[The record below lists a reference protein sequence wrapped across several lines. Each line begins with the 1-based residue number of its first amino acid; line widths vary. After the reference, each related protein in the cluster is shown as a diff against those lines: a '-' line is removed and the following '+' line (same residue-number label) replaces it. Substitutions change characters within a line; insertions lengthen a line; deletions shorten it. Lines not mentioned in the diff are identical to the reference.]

1 MLSMSNVSAA
11 QAGSYYEKDGYY
23 VRLDAADN
31 QWQGH
36 LKEELNLSDNVTK
49 ADFDTL
55 VNSRKERAG
64 IDLCFSAPKSVS
76 VAALCLD
83 EDTRKE
89 IIAAHEAAVK
99 ATLDKIEQREIGARV
114 TPEKHAKQV
123 HVKTGNMICGK
134 FNHYV
139 SRNSDPQLHT
149 HCVIM
154 NQTLYNGKLYAID
167 NPDLYKNKILYG
179 QLYRSELAA
188 ELLKRGFDVERTD
201 LQKGF
206 FELKGVG
213 PEVIENFSTRRA
225 EIVAQLKEW
234 ERSDAATAS
243 RAAVMTRAAKEH
255 KNLGQLLQSWK
266 ETAREIG
273 GVEIER
279 AAGPII
285 RSDEQKQQ
293 EFSEGLNRLARREY
307 AFTEKALKKSVLA
320 AGVASGLTEKDFDRL
335 ISENKELV
343 PPLIRRDDLAEKY
356 YSTLKNI
363 ATEAEIMNAVSRGRG
378 TMPGI
383 DRDRAAAYLKT
394 IENPKSPLSDQQR
407 EAVLQIAASKDQYF
421 ALQGLAGTGKTYGL
435 KYVREVLEQ
444 EGYTVT
450 GAALAG
456 KAAHGLED
464 GSGIKS
470 GTIHSFLNR
479 LEREAGNADTAP
491 ENYQERDTWN
501 LAGLRPG
508 DKKEAWVFDEASMI
522 DNQSMKHIMEAA
534 TAKGAKVVFVGD
546 DKQLPPVGVGNAYS
560 DLIQNNTM
568 KHIVIDEIRRQKDN
582 PELLESV
589 KQAVQGD
596 VGKSFDAQKVEEIAK
611 PSQRTKAIVA
621 EYTALTPEQQ
631 AGTVILTADNKARRQ
646 INAQIRTE
654 LQKKGEL
661 PRGTDF
667 KLEDRSGR
675 TAKREL
681 SEGDKI
687 IFLANDK
694 RVGVD
699 NGQTATIDKVEGH
712 KLTVTSDGKKLE
724 IDLDQYKKLD
734 HGYAMTTHKA
744 QGITTDRVLI
754 NLDTSQAQLNNRN
767 AYYTDISRARHDVK
781 IYTDD
786 KEKLLDQIKDFAHK
800 LTGKDFEK
808 VQEPEPERQ
817 KDTGPEIMTGRELKE
832 MCDEILS
839 ETKTELKT
847 VTAQIDELRQKD
859 IDTVQK
865 KIEEGYPQRQQDRL
879 DEIKQ
884 LRAQLHLDRE
894 RHEKNKPHFW
904 TSNQNRQTWE
914 AEGEKLNSRTKSL
927 NEKIDRYNHFKNSP
941 AAELKAM
948 NAPPNVRYN
957 SRAEADANQITV
969 KRPEFNALEKTRRNL
984 EEKAGRC
991 RMLSRDFGQVPEQ
1004 KFTISKGQ
1012 TLTDVSA
1019 QIKPPE
1025 MDITKGLSKNRGIS
1039 RGGMER

>member
-11 QAGSYYEKDGYY
+11 QAGTYYEKDGYY

-31 QWQGH
+31 QWQGG

-55 VNSRKERAG
+55 VNSRNERAG

-83 EDTRKE
+83 DETRKE
-89 IIAAHEAAVK
+89 VIAAHEAAVK

-114 TPEKHAKQV
+114 VLNKHDKQT

-154 NQTLYNGKLYAID
+154 NQTMYNGKLYAID

-179 QLYRSELAA
+179 QLYRNELAA

-213 PEVIENFSTRRA
+213 PEIVENFSSRRA

-255 KNLGQLLQSWK
+255 KNLGQLLQSWG

-273 GVEIER
+273 GVQIER

-285 RSDEQKQQ
+285 RTDEQKQQ
-293 EFSEGLNRLARREY
+293 DFAQGVERLARREY
-307 AFTEKALKKSVLA
+307 AFSEKNLKKSVLA
-320 AGVASGLTEKDFDRL
+320 AGVGSGLTEKDFDRL
-335 ISENKELV
+335 ITQNKELV
-343 PPLIRRDDLAEKY
+343 PPLIRRGNTKEKY

-363 ATEAEIMNAVSRGRG
+363 ATEAEIINAVGRGRN
-378 TMPGI
+378 TLPGI
-383 DRDRAAAYLKT
+383 DRERAAAYLKN
-394 IENPKSPLSDQQR
+394 IEDPKAPLSDQQR
-407 EAVLQIAASKDQYF
+407 EAVLRIVESKDQCF

-435 KYVREVLEQ
+435 KYVREVLEH

-479 LEREAGNADTAP
+479 LEKEAGHAANPDV
-491 ENYQERDTWN
+491 NYQERDTWN

-508 DKKEAWVFDEASMI
+508 DKKEAWIFDEASMI
-522 DNQSMKHIMEAA
+522 DNQSMKHIMDAA

-560 DLIQNNTM
+560 DLIQTDSV
-568 KHIVIDEIRRQKDN
+568 KHYVIDEIRRQKDS

-621 EYTALTPEQQ
+621 EYTSLSPDQQ

-646 INAQIRTE
+646 INAQIRNE

-661 PRGTDF
+661 PTGTEF
-667 KLEDRSGR
+667 TVEDRSGR

-694 RVGVD
+694 RIGVM

-712 KLTVTSDGKKLE
+712 NLTVTSGDKQLE
-724 IDLDQYKKLD
+724 IDLTQYKKLD

-754 NLDTSQAQLNNRN
+754 NLDTSQAHLNNRN
-767 AYYTDISRARHDVK
+767 AYYVDISRARYDVK
-781 IYTDD
+781 IFTDD
-786 KEKLLDQIKDFAHK
+786 KEKLREQIKDFAHK
-800 LTGKDFEK
+800 LTGKDFEP
-808 VQEPEPERQ
+808 VQEPERQ
-817 KDTGPEIMTGRELKE
+817 KVTGPQILTGRELKGI
-832 MCDEILS
+832 CDEKL
-839 ETKTELKT
+839 TEIKGKMQT
-847 VTAQIDELRQKD
+847 VTEQIDAISQRD
-859 IDTVQK
+859 RADVQLK
-865 KIEEGYPQRQQDRL
+865 YEEGYPQRQQERL
-879 DEIKQ
+879 AEIKAM
-884 LRAQLHLDRE
+884 RAQLNADGEHHE
-894 RHEKNKPHFW
+894 RNRPHFW
-904 TSNQNRQTWE
+904 TSDANRQAWE
-914 AEGEKLNSRTKSL
+914 TKGRELNRMTGVL
-927 NEKIDRYNHFKNSP
+927 NEKIDQYTHFKNDP
-941 AAELKAM
+941 AAELKEVTRS
-948 NAPPNVRYN
+948 PNFRDS
-957 SRAEADANQITV
+957 SRIESDARMVTE
-969 KRPEFNALEKTRRNL
+969 KRPEYVILAEKRWDLEQQ
-984 EEKAGRC
+984 AGRC
-991 RMLSRDFGQVPEQ
+991 RVLGREFGQVPEQ
-1004 KFTISKGQ
+1004 KFTVTKGQ
-1012 TLTDVSA
+1012 SLTDVSQ
-1019 QIKPPE
+1019 QIKPPAL
-1025 MDITKGLSKNRGIS
+1025 DITKGLSKNRGID

>member
-11 QAGSYYEKDGYY
+11 QAGTYYEKDGYY

-213 PEVIENFSTRRA
+213 PEIIENFSTRRT

-279 AAGPII
+279 VAGPII

-320 AGVASGLTEKDFDRL
+320 AGVASGLNEQDFNRIL
-335 ISENKELV
+335 AENKELV
-343 PPLIRRDDLAEKY
+343 PPLIRRDDLTEKY

-383 DRDRAAAYLKT
+383 DRARAAAYLKT
-394 IENPKSPLSDQQR
+394 IENHKAPLSDQQR
-407 EAVLQIAASKDQYF
+407 EAVLQIVASKDQCF

-435 KYVREVLEQ
+435 KYVREVLEN

-479 LEREAGNADTAP
+479 LEKEAGHAATPDG
-491 ENYQERDTWN
+491 NYQERDTWN

-508 DKKEAWVFDEASMI
+508 DTKEAWVFDEASMI
-522 DNQSMKHIMEAA
+522 DNQSMKHIMDAA

-568 KHIVIDEIRRQKDN
+568 NHLVIDEIRRQKDN

-596 VGKSFDAQKVEEIAK
+596 VGKSFDAQKVEVIAK

-646 INAQIRTE
+646 INAQIRAE

-675 TAKREL
+675 TIQREL
-681 SEGDKI
+681 SDGDKI
-687 IFLANDK
+687 IFLQNDK
-694 RVGVD
+694 RIGVM
-699 NGQTATIDKVEGH
+699 NGQTATIDRIDGPNM
-712 KLTVTSDGKKLE
+712 TVTSGERKIE

-754 NLDTSQAQLNNRN
+754 NLDTSQAQMNNRN
-767 AYYTDISRARHDVK
+767 AYYVDISRARHDVK
-781 IYTDD
+781 IFTDD
-786 KEKLLDQIKDFAHK
+786 KEKLREQIKDFAHK
-800 LTGKDFEK
+800 LTGRDFEPPAK
-808 VQEPEPERQ
+808 EPERQ
-817 KDTGPEIMTGRELKE
+817 QDTGPEILTGRELKGI
-832 MCDEILS
+832 CDKKLTEI
-839 ETKTELKT
+839 KTELQT
-847 VTAQIDELRQKD
+847 VAAQIDELRQKD
-859 IDTVQK
+859 IAEVK
-865 KIEEGYPQRQQDRL
+865 AKYEAGYPDRQQERL
-879 DEIKQ
+879 AEIKKM
-884 LRAQLHLDRE
+884 RARLNIEGE
-894 RHEKNKPHFW
+894 RCEKSRPHFW
-904 TSNQNRQTWE
+904 TSDANRQAWE
-914 AEGEKLNSRTKSL
+914 AKGRELNRL
-927 NEKIDRYNHFKNSP
+927 NEVLNNKIDRYNHFKNSP
-941 AAELKAM
+941 AEELKEVTRS
-948 NAPPNVRYN
+948 PNYRD
-957 SRAEADANQITV
+957 SSSIEADARMITE
-969 KRPEFNALEKTRRNL
+969 KRPEYKNLAEKRWELEQQ
-984 EEKAGRC
+984 AGRC
-991 RMLSRDFGQVPEQ
+991 RVLSRDFGQVPEQ
-1004 KFTISKGQ
+1004 KFTIGKGQ
-1012 TLTDVSA
+1012 TLTEISQ
-1019 QIKPPE
+1019 QIKPLE
-1025 MDITKGLSKNRGIS
+1025 LDMTKGLSKNRGLS